1 MLLTHLLISTTH
13 GRTTMQKN
21 GTASLEAKI
30 DSLKES
36 VRNLVDAGGE
46 KAGQIKNRAID
57 AKDTIVENSEA
68 AFKRVTAMIKEHP
81 FIAIGVAFGVDYFA
95 IRMMR
100 K

>member
-1 MLLTHLLISTTH
+1 
-13 GRTTMQKN
+13 MQRN
-21 GTASLEAKI
+21 GSASLESKI

-46 KAGQIKNRAID
+46 KAGQLKKRAIG
-57 AKDTIVENSEA
+57 AKDTIVEEGEA
-68 AFKRVTAMIKEHP
+68 AFSRVGALIKEHP
-81 FIAIGVAFGVDYFA
+81 FVALGIAFGVGYFA

>member
-1 MLLTHLLISTTH
+1 
-13 GRTTMQKN
+13 MQKN
-21 GTASLEAKI
+21 GSASALESRI

-46 KAGQIKNRAID
+46 MAGQLKDRAVD
-57 AKDTIVENSEA
+57 AKDSIVENSEA
-68 AFKRVTAMIKEHP
+68 AFKKMTALIKEHP
-81 FIAIGVAFGVDYFA
+81 FISLGIAFSVGYVA

>member
-1 MLLTHLLISTTH
+1 
-13 GRTTMQKN
+13 MQKN
-21 GTASLEAKI
+21 GSGTLESKI

-46 KAGQIKNRAID
+46 KAGQIKDRAIG
-57 AKDTIVENSEA
+57 AKDTAFVEGRA
-68 AFKRVTAMIKEHP
+68 AIDKLGALIRAHP
-81 FIAIGVAFGVDYFA
+81 FVALGIAFSVGYVA

>member
-1 MLLTHLLISTTH
+1 
-13 GRTTMQKN
+13 MQKN
-21 GTASLEAKI
+21 GSASALEAKI

-46 KAGQIKNRAID
+46 KAGHLKDRAIG

-68 AFKRVTAMIKEHP
+68 AFKRMGTMIKDHP
-81 FIAIGVAFGVDYFA
+81 FIALGIAFGVGYFA

>member
-1 MLLTHLLISTTH
+1 
-13 GRTTMQKN
+13 MQKN
-21 GTASLEAKI
+21 GSASALESRI

-46 KAGQIKNRAID
+46 RAGQLKDRAIG
-57 AKDTIVENSEA
+57 AKDTIVEESSA
-68 AFKRVTAMIKEHP
+68 ALKRVGALIKEHP
-81 FIAIGVAFGVDYFA
+81 FFALGIAFGVGYVA

>member
-1 MLLTHLLISTTH
+1 MH
-13 GRTTMQKN
+13 KN
-21 GTASLEAKI
+21 GSASALESRI

-46 KAGQIKNRAID
+46 KAGQLKDRAIG
-57 AKDTIVENSEA
+57 AKDTIVEEGSA
-68 AFKRVTAMIKEHP
+68 AAKRVGALIKEHP
-81 FIAIGVAFGVDYFA
+81 FIALGIAFGVGYVA